1 MIPVTAEAEEIFDY
15 FFTIQEQNKK
25 DRIKDALWGRAA
37 QQARQFALIYACSV
51 NKEHPVIDTNAAKWA
66 YELVTYLIKRKIY
79 IAHSHVA
86 ESEFDK
92 QQKEVLRYIESCG
105 GQGSHNAFTRKFQ
118 RLEKRRRDDIIA
130 NLVDANVIKKV
141 WQKKAGRRKET
152 LFYVLI
158 KKKKSLR

>member
-66 YELVTYLIKRKIY
+66 YELVTYLIKRKIH
-79 IAHSHVA
+79 IADSHVA
-86 ESEFDK
+86 DSEFDR

-105 GQGSHNAFTRKFQ
+105 GQCTHNEFTRKFR
-118 RLEKRRRDDIIA
+118 RLEKRRRDDLIA
-130 NLVDANVIKKV
+130 NLKDATIIKSIR
-141 WQKKAGRRKET
+141 QKKEGSRQEAV
-152 LFYVLI
+152 FYVLT
-158 KKKKSLR
+158 KKKKS